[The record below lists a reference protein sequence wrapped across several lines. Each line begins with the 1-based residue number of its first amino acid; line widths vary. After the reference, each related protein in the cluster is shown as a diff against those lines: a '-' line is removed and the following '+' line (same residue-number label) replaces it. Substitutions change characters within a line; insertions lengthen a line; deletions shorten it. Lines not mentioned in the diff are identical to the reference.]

1 MHHAKHFSKSSCAH
15 WATHG
20 LRVFMNWKC
29 RSALVRCAPV
39 VRFKMK
45 VFCPECNLRVLPRD
59 VGEIKDMRDVCKTM
73 WRKFMQLD
81 DRHCPLFRTCEVKD
95 VKVQNDRNENW
106 SIGENCDRRDR
117 RDAGPSLWRPMPRLK
132 GRS

>member
-1 MHHAKHFSKSSCAH
+1 MTWKSR
-15 WATHG
+15 G
-20 LRVFMNWKC
+20 
-29 RSALVRCAPV
+29 ALVRCAPV

-45 VFCPECNLRVLPRD
+45 VFCPECNLRVLPKD
-59 VGEIKDMRDVCKTM
+59 VGEIKEMRDVCKTM

-95 VKVQNDRNENW
+95 VKDR
-106 SIGENCDRRDR
+106 SIGDQNCDGDR